1 MADGKTQIF
10 VISWPLLGLFYYKF
24 RLFRVKEIVISVD
37 FITLMRTGIRHSVL
51 PLDSRGMDFG
61 AKIKYR
67 GKEFFWS
74 QGGDKLRG
82 RKRILL
88 DHPRGKQLVLG
99 K

>member
-24 RLFRVKEIVISVD
+24 RLLRVKKNVISVD
-37 FITLMRTGIRHSVL
+37 FITLRRTGIRHSVL
-51 PLDSRGMDFG
+51 PLDSRGMDLG
-61 AKIKYR
+61 AKIKYG

-74 QGGDKLRG
+74 QGEDKFRR

-88 DHPRGKQLVLG
+88 DPPRGKQLFLG